1 MKNEEKNN
9 KPNTTKSLFGDLE
22 IDSYIELHSDPEP
35 EYLAKVNRRTHL
47 RLINPRMMSGHLQG
61 RVLAM
66 LCHMIRPKRVL
77 ELGTYSG
84 YSALCMAEA
93 MPEDGVLHTIEHD
106 DELEDFILENINGS
120 EHADKIKLHIGDAL
134 EEVAKLNET
143 FDLVFIDADKRQY
156 TAYYEAVLPKLRV
169 GGFIL
174 ADNTLWDGKLLEEVH
189 PNDKQ
194 TIELLRFNDFVAKDT
209 RIEKVI
215 LPLRDGLTIIR
226 KK

>member
-1 MKNEEKNN
+1 MTLDE
-9 KPNTTKSLFGDLE
+9 
-22 IDSYIELHSDPEP
+22 YIENHSEREP

-61 RVLAM
+61 RVLAL
-66 LCHMIRPKRVL
+66 LCHMIKPARVL

-93 MPEDGVLHTIEHD
+93 MPESGILHTIEHD
-106 DELEDFILENINGS
+106 DELEDFIRENISGS
-120 EHADKIKLHIGDAL
+120 AHAGKIKLHIGDAL
-134 EEVAKLNET
+134 EEIAKLDEV

-156 TAYYEAVLPKLRV
+156 MAYYEAVLPKVRA
-169 GGFIL
+169 GGFIF
-174 ADNTLWDGKLLEEVH
+174 ADNTLWDGKLIEEVH

-194 TIELLRFNDFVAKDT
+194 TIEIMRFNDHVANDA
-209 RIEKVI
+209 RVEKVI